1 MVGMLIRVFHNWE
14 SRGKMDW
21 RCDAEW
27 GLLRGINQTKKTKKQ
42 KKKEIEKSVQF
53 CFKKGANQYIEYYS
67 RRYLNI

>member
-42 KKKEIEKSVQF
+42 KKKK
-53 CFKKGANQYIEYYS
+53 
-67 RRYLNI
+67 